1 MATEKAT
8 EKRKESNGN
17 PTSPTPVMPVT
28 TLPPVEPAA
37 AEPATSRL
45 PSAKASPKRPTITL
59 LTDFGT
65 TDYFVGAIKG
75 VVLSANPE
83 ARVVDITHEIP
94 SCDVETAAFTLLAS
108 YQSFPEGTFHVAIV
122 DPGVGSDRRA
132 LLVEAAG
139 QSFIGPDNGIF
150 SYVYEREPDHKVF
163 EITNSEFFGH
173 PISSTFHGRDI
184 FAPVAA
190 ALSNG
195 VNPTEL
201 GKEITNF
208 LRLSP
213 LAPELKDGKLKAR
226 VIHIDRFGNCVTSL
240 TRDFLP
246 ESGQIAL
253 RINGKKVHSIK
264 RFYAEPTEDKEKLF
278 AIWGSAGFLEI
289 AAENKSAA
297 KMLRAKRGDKIMLST
312 KEKSTKE
319 TKKQEEREEKTAK
332 VNSKSTAA

>member
-1 MATEKAT
+1 MATEKVT

-17 PTSPTPVMPVT
+17 PSPPTPVTPVT
-28 TLPPVEPAA
+28 TLPPVEPGAA
-37 AEPATSRL
+37 AATARV
-45 PSAKASPKRPTITL
+45 PSAKAGTKTPMITL

-65 TDYFVGAIKG
+65 ADYFVGAIKG

-94 SCDVETAAFTLLAS
+94 SSDVETAAFTLLAS
-108 YQSFPEGTFHVAIV
+108 YQSFPAGTIHVAVV
-122 DPGVGSDRRA
+122 DPGVGSDRRP

-150 SYVYEREPDHKVF
+150 SYIYEHEPNHRVF
-163 EITNSEFFGH
+163 ELTNSEFFGH
-173 PISSTFHGRDI
+173 PISSTFHGRDV

-195 VNPTEL
+195 ADATEL

-208 LRLSP
+208 VRLEP
-213 LAPELKDGKLKAR
+213 LAPEHLKDGKLKAR

-240 TRDFLP
+240 TRDLLP

-253 RINGKKVHSIK
+253 RIKGKKIRSIK
-264 RFYAEPTEDKEKLF
+264 RFYAEPTDEKEKLF
-278 AIWGSAGFLEI
+278 GIWGSAGFLEI
-289 AAENKSAA
+289 ASENKSAA
-297 KMLRAKRGDKIMLST
+297 KMLKAKRGDKITVST
-312 KEKSTKE
+312 KESRKP
-319 TKKQEEREEKTAK
+319 EECEPQTAQ
-332 VNSKSTAA
+332 